1 MKGPWSMNA
10 SAAIMI
16 EWNTGTVSAG
26 ADPRT
31 TALALAW

>member
-1 MKGPWSMNA
+1 MNA
-10 SAAIMI
+10 SAAVMV
-16 EWNTGTVSAG
+16 EWETGTLSAA

>member
-1 MKGPWSMNA
+1 MND
-10 SAAIMI
+10 SAGILVEAA
-16 EWNTGTVSAG
+16 NGTVSAG

>member
-1 MKGPWSMNA
+1 MRGPWSLNQSGGILVDPA
-10 SAAIMI
+10 
-16 EWNTGTVSAG
+16 TGTLAAG

>member
-1 MKGPWSMNA
+1 MND
-10 SAAIMI
+10 SAAVTV
-16 EWNTGTVSAG
+16 EAETGTVSAG